1 MPPASKPIRAFL
13 LLLLTY
19 VGFISLGL
27 PDGMLGVAWPS
38 MRAQFDLPLDA
49 ISAVLVVFI
58 TGYLISTLSAGWLL
72 ARMNVGMLLAL
83 SGAATAVGLIGYATA
98 PAWGVIVA
106 LSFIA
111 GLGAGAIDT
120 GLNTYAAMNYSAR
133 TMNWLH
139 ACYGLGA
146 ASGPVLLTA
155 ILASGAPWQ
164 RGYFL
169 VGVSELVLV
178 ACFLATLS
186 WWPKVSETREL
197 EMEGKAGEAQ
207 PAASLLSTLKLRT
220 VWLGIVTFFIYTGTE
235 AAVGTWTYTFLT
247 GHHGI
252 AADRAGNWT
261 AAYWGSLTVGRI
273 AAGLI
278 AGKVTPRALILGG
291 AWIIVLGA
299 ILIVSGLGATV
310 TILGIMCIGFGCAP
324 IFPSLISTTPNRV
337 PLQHTANAVGYQ
349 IAAATLG
356 IALVPSFVGYLGRV
370 QGLQVIPIA
379 WFVSAAALLVL
390 LMMLL
395 RFAPNPSAIETRTAS
410 SSTPST
416 P

>member
-370 QGLQVIPIA
+370 QGC
-379 WFVSAAALLVL
+379 
-390 LMMLL
+390 
-395 RFAPNPSAIETRTAS
+395 R
-410 SSTPST
+410 
-416 P
+416 

>member
-1 MPPASKPIRAFL
+1 MPPASKPIRALL

-49 ISAVLVVFI
+49 VSAVLVVFI
-58 TGYLISTLSAGWLL
+58 AGYLISTLSSGWLL

-98 PAWGVIVA
+98 PAWAVIVA
-106 LSFIA
+106 LSFIS

-146 ASGPVLLTA
+146 ASGPVLLTS

-164 RGYFL
+164 RGYFW
-169 VGVSELVLV
+169 VGIGEVVLV

-186 WWPKVSETREL
+186 WWPKASGTAHAEQTQET
-197 EMEGKAGEAQ
+197 AATQ
-207 PAASLLSTLKLRT
+207 PPATLWSTLRLRT
-220 VWLGIVTFFIYTGTE
+220 VWLGIATFFIYTGTE
-235 AAVGTWTYTFLT
+235 AAVGTWAYTFLT
-247 GHHGI
+247 GHHGV
-252 AADRAGNWT
+252 APDRAGNWT

-278 AGKVTPRALILGG
+278 AGKFTPRALILGG
-291 AWIIVLGA
+291 AWIIVMGA
-299 ILIVSGLGATV
+299 VLIVSGLGATL
-310 TILGIMCIGFGCAP
+310 TIVGIMFIGFGCAP

-356 IALVPSFVGYLGRV
+356 IALVPSFVGFLGRV
-370 QGLQVIPIA
+370 QGLQVIPVA
-379 WFVSAAALLVL
+379 WFVAAAALLVL

-395 RFAPNPSAIETRTAS
+395 RFSPNPSLIETRTAS
-410 SSTPST
+410 GTPST

>member
-1 MPPASKPIRAFL
+1 MPPAPKPIRALL

-38 MRAQFDLPLDA
+38 MRAQFGLPLDA

-58 TGYLISTLSAGWLL
+58 GGYLLSTLSSGWLL
-72 ARMNVGMLLAL
+72 ARMNVGMLLAA

-98 PAWGVIVA
+98 PAWAVIVA
-106 LSFIA
+106 LSFIS

-155 ILASGAPWQ
+155 IMGSGAPWQ
-164 RGYFL
+164 RGYL
-169 VGVSELVLV
+169 WVGVGELLLV

-186 WWPKVSETREL
+186 WWPKASGAH
-197 EMEGKAGEAQ
+197 EGKQDGNSDEAM
-207 PAASLLSTLKLRT
+207 PPASLLSTLKLRP
-220 VWLGIVTFFIYTGTE
+220 VWLGIATFFIYTGTE
-235 AAVGTWTYTFLT
+235 AAVGTWAYTFLT

-252 AADRAGNWT
+252 EAERAGNWT

-278 AGKVTPRALILGG
+278 AGRLTPRALILGG
-291 AWIIVLGA
+291 AWIILAGA
-299 ILIVSGLGATV
+299 VLIVSGLGP
-310 TILGIMCIGFGCAP
+310 TITIVGIMCIGFGCAP

-356 IALVPSFVGYLGRV
+356 IALVPSFVGFLGRV
-370 QGLQVIPIA
+370 QGLQVIPVA
-379 WFVSAAALLVL
+379 WFVAAASLLVL
-390 LMMLL
+390 LMVLL
-395 RFAPNPSAIETRTAS
+395 RFAPHPSRIEPRTV

>member
-1 MPPASKPIRAFL
+1 ML

-38 MRAQFDLPLDA
+38 MRAQFGLPLDA
-49 ISAVLVVFI
+49 VSAVLVVFI
-58 TGYLISTLSAGWLL
+58 CGYLISTLSSGWLL
-72 ARMNVGMLLAL
+72 ARMNVGMLLAA
-83 SGAATAVGLIGYATA
+83 SGTATAVGLIGYATA

-111 GLGAGAIDT
+111 GMGAGAIDT

-146 ASGPVLLTA
+146 ASGPLLLTA
-155 ILASGAPWQ
+155 IMAGGAPWQ
-164 RGYFL
+164 RGYL
-169 VGVSELVLV
+169 WVGVGELVLV

-186 WWPKVSETREL
+186 WWPKATGEH
-197 EMEGKAGEAQ
+197 AGAMQKQ
-207 PAASLLSTLKLRT
+207 PGEVQPPASLLSTLKLRP
-220 VWLGIVTFFIYTGTE
+220 VWLGIATFFIYTGTE
-235 AAVGTWTYTFLT
+235 AAVGTWAYTYLT
-247 GHHGI
+247 GHHGVLPEK
-252 AADRAGNWT
+252 AGNWT

-278 AGKVTPRALILGG
+278 AGSFTPRALILGG
-291 AWIIVLGA
+291 AWIIMAGAVLV
-299 ILIVSGLGATV
+299 VSGLGATA
-310 TILGIMCIGFGCAP
+310 TITGIMFIGFGCAP

-356 IALVPSFVGYLGRV
+356 IALVPSLVGFLGRV
-370 QGLQVIPIA
+370 QGLQVIPVA
-379 WFVSAAALLVL
+379 WFVAAALLLVL
-390 LMMLL
+390 LMILL
-395 RFAPNPSAIETRTAS
+395 RFAPHPSRIENRTA